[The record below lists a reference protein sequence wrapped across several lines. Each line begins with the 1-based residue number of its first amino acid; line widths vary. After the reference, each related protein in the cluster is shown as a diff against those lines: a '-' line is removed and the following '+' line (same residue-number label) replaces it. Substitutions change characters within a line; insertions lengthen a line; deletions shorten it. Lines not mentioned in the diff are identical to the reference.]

1 MPTKKVTP
9 ARSDSKKAQIGCLP
23 YTATR
28 SGTSP
33 IHTSH
38 SILWFGKASASR
50 KPDKKDEPT
59 QQDREKILFLMLLDL
74 IVQ

>member
-1 MPTKKVTP
+1 
-9 ARSDSKKAQIGCLP
+9 
-23 YTATR
+23 
-28 SGTSP
+28 
-33 IHTSH
+33 
-38 SILWFGKASASR
+38 LWFGKASASR